1 MHIFI
6 LDKEIIHYQEA
17 QPEHPIEHII
27 IAYAA
32 TIQLRQDQFNL
43 EELLFL
49 QEAIMRAI
57 DKQRREIH

>member
-1 MHIFI
+1 M
-6 LDKEIIHYQEA
+6 DSQEA

>member
-1 MHIFI
+1 M
-6 LDKEIIHYQEA
+6 DSQEA

-32 TIQLRQDQFNL
+32 TIQLRQNQFNL

-49 QEAIMRAI
+49 QEALMKAI
-57 DKQRREIH
+57 EKQERELH

>member
-1 MHIFI
+1 M
-6 LDKEIIHYQEA
+6 DSQEA

-43 EELLFL
+43 EELLYIFTKML
-49 QEAIMRAI
+49 KGENLV
-57 DKQRREIH
+57 